1 MRLSKSP
8 PVLLFSLLLACGA
21 GPATAGDWRAGG
33 DFSLGYDSN
42 YRNVP
47 DGQEAL
53 ASAFAEGG
61 VNLDGRYA
69 LAPGTGLL
77 LRASLQG
84 QNYARTPALANL
96 RAAALARLLWRASP
110 ALHAPLLALS
120 GSAALWEFDSRMR
133 DGGEYR
139 AQLALQQRL
148 STRVS
153 LRLGAAASRREGDSA
168 VFDVEGHSGTLDL
181 EWQHRRLGLR
191 LGYLLGHGDVTA
203 TSTPGP
209 VILGI
214 AAAVEPDDAYDG
226 ALTNLRAYRFDGDTA
241 MLSLGASYALSPD
254 WTLDAQLRR
263 VRVRSSGGEV
273 RYDRSIAGAGL
284 LWRF

>member
-1 MRLSKSP
+1 MRTP
-8 PVLLFSLLLACGA
+8 HRIVLLLLTLLPGIAAAGA
-21 GPATAGDWRAGG
+21 RWQAGG
-33 DFSLGYDSN
+33 DFSLGHDSN

-53 ASAFAEGG
+53 ASAVAEAS
-61 VNLDGRYA
+61 VHLDGRYA

-84 QNYARTPALANL
+84 QDYARTPALANL
-96 RAAALARLLWRASP
+96 RVGALAHLLWRPSP
-110 ALHAPLLALS
+110 GLHAPLLGLS
-120 GSAALWEFDSRMR
+120 ASAALWEFDSRMR

-139 AQLALQQRL
+139 AQLSLQQRL
-148 STRVS
+148 TTRVS
-153 LRLGAAASRREGDSA
+153 MRLGAAASRREGDSA

-181 EWQHRRLGLR
+181 DWRHGPLGLR
-191 LGYLLGHGDVTA
+191 LGYARGRGDVTA
-203 TSTPGP
+203 TSMPGP

-241 MLSLGASYALSPD
+241 MLSVGASYALSPD
-254 WTLDAQLRR
+254 WTLDLQLRR
-263 VRVRSSGGEV
+263 VRVESAGGAA
-273 RYDRSIAGAGL
+273 RYDRGIASAGL